1 MPTNKGYAL
10 VEALISILAS
20 TILLLG
26 FLSVVDQFNV
36 WAANLNFLLERD
48 ENFWLAPLL
57 LTRWIAPAGN
67 NRWTQTWDGFST
79 DPVELRVKTDIDG
92 STGFP
97 DAQLTGSFEEI
108 SLRHQG
114 LDLQLKSGSG
124 SFQPVLKSISNFQT
138 DDQNLPLVSVR
149 ISSTTERPLMRF
161 QQPISQ
167 TSRVVIFL
175 WNYRPNLFAEIR

>member
-1 MPTNKGYAL
+1 MPANKGYTLMEVL
-10 VEALISILAS
+10 VSIIAS
-20 TILLLG
+20 TTLLLG

-36 WAANLNFLLERD
+36 WAANLNLLLERD

-79 DPVELRVKTDIDG
+79 DPVELRVKADIDG

-97 DAQLTGSFEEI
+97 DAQLTSSFEEI

-124 SFQPVLKSISNFQT
+124 SFQPALKNISLFQI
-138 DDQNLPLVSVR
+138 DDRNTALVRVR
-149 ISSTTERPLMRF
+149 ISSTTERPLLRF
-161 QQPISQ
+161 RQPISQ

-175 WNYRPNLFAEIR
+175 WNYRPNLFAEAR